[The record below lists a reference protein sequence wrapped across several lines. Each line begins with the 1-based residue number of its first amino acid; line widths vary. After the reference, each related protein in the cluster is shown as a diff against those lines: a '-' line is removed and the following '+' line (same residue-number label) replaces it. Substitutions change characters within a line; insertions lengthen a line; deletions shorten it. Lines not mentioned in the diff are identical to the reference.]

1 MASTNQS
8 PEYQKA
14 EQKYLNAQTSDEQ
27 IYWLEEMI
35 RQCPKHKSSESML
48 ANLKTRLRKL
58 KEKQEKSKKKSRG
71 KQGIRKAD
79 LQAVIVGFA
88 NSGKSSILKSLTNAN
103 PEISEFPFTTKQPE
117 IGMMDYDNIHV
128 QIIDLPGLRSA
139 NFDIGL
145 INTTDLILA
154 VITKVEEIKPIQE
167 MLSRSRGN
175 QIIIFNKSD
184 MLDENEK
191 RKIAETLR
199 SKKYNF
205 VLTSIKTGEGI
216 NELKERIF
224 ASFRIL
230 RIYTKEPGKT
240 PSTDPII
247 MKPGSLVKDVAEKIK
262 KGLSE
267 HIKEARIT
275 GPSGKFS
282 NQRVSLHHE
291 LKDMDIVEFKL
302 D

>member
-103 PEISEFPFTTKQPE
+103 PEISEFPFTTKQP
-117 IGMMDYDNIHV
+117 
-128 QIIDLPGLRSA
+128 
-139 NFDIGL
+139 
-145 INTTDLILA
+145 
-154 VITKVEEIKPIQE
+154 
-167 MLSRSRGN
+167 
-175 QIIIFNKSD
+175 
-184 MLDENEK
+184 
-191 RKIAETLR
+191 
-199 SKKYNF
+199 
-205 VLTSIKTGEGI
+205 
-216 NELKERIF
+216 
-224 ASFRIL
+224 
-230 RIYTKEPGKT
+230 
-240 PSTDPII
+240 
-247 MKPGSLVKDVAEKIK
+247 
-262 KGLSE
+262 
-267 HIKEARIT
+267 
-275 GPSGKFS
+275 
-282 NQRVSLHHE
+282 
-291 LKDMDIVEFKL
+291 
-302 D
+302 